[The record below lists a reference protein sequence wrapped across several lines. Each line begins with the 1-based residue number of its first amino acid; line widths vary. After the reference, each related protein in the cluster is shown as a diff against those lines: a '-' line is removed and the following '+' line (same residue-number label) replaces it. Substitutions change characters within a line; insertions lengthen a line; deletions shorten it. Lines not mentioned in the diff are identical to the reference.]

1 MSNATLTVGA
11 LSAAAGTK
19 TFGFQELTIGDATVR
34 LGLFLINGSRPGPTL
49 VVTGGVHAAEYA
61 SIAAALDFGQSLQP
75 GNLAGRVIVLPVMNV
90 PGFGI
95 RAIYTCPLDGKNLN
109 RVFPGNPQG
118 SGSEQLAD
126 WVFRNVIRQANYYV
140 DMHGG
145 DLIEALIPFTIFYR
159 SGDAEVDR
167 ISQEMGQVFGIRY
180 LVRSETYGSVYSA
193 AAKAGIPAI
202 LSEAGGQGI
211 WTAEDVALHRQ
222 GLDRLLRHLGM
233 TDGPAPAPLPST
245 LLERFLWLRSEHEAF
260 WYPAVAVGD
269 AVRQGQEL
277 GRVLDYEG
285 NVMPN
290 RALPGRWDGA
300 LPGHVA
306 GDQQGRSAVGRGR
319 VIRVARGRFK
329 VESNSPSTFNLLPAT
344 FSGGR
349 S

>member
-1 MSNATLTVGA
+1 MSNPILSVGD

-19 TFGFQELTIGDATVR
+19 AFGIQEITIADAPVR
-34 LGLFLINGSRPGPTL
+34 LGIFLINGSRPGPTL

-75 GNLAGRVIVLPVMNV
+75 AGLAGRVIVMPVMNV
-90 PGFGI
+90 PGFGV
-95 RAIYTCPLDGKNLN
+95 RSIYTCPLDGKNLN

-126 WVFRNVIRQANYYV
+126 WVFRNVISQANYYV

-159 SGDAEVDR
+159 SGDAQVDK
-167 ISQEMGQVFGIRY
+167 ISQELGQAFGIRY
-180 LVRSETYGSVYSA
+180 LVRSETYGSAYSA

-211 WTAEDVALHRQ
+211 WTAEGVALHRQ

-245 LLERFLWLRSEHEAF
+245 LLERFLWLRSEQDAF

-269 AVRQGQEL
+269 VVRQGQEL
-277 GRVLDYEG
+277 GRVLDYQG
-285 NVMPN
+285 NVLQTAPSP
-290 RALPGRWDGA
+290 ADGA
-300 LPGHVA
+300 VLFLVTSLA
-306 GDQQGRSAVGRGR
+306 INKGD
-319 VIRVARGRFK
+319 
-329 VESNSPSTFNLLPAT
+329 PLLAI
-344 FSGGR
+344 GA
-349 S
+349 

>member
-1 MSNATLTVGA
+1 MTKNLLIVGT
-11 LSAAAGTK
+11 LSAAPGQKVFGTQTITAGGQPITLS
-19 TFGFQELTIGDATVR
+19 F
-34 LGLFLINGSRPGPTL
+34 FLINGDRPGPTL

-75 GNLAGRVIVLPVMNV
+75 AGLAGRVIVLPVMNV
-90 PGFGI
+90 PGFGV
-95 RAIYTCPLDGKNLN
+95 RSIYTCPLDGKNLN

-126 WVFRNVIRQANYYV
+126 WVFRNVISQANYYV

-159 SGDAEVDR
+159 SGDAQVDK
-167 ISQEMGQVFGIRY
+167 ISQELGQAFGIRY
-180 LVRSETYGSVYSA
+180 LVRSETYGSAYSA

-211 WTAEDVALHRQ
+211 WTAEGVALHRQ

-245 LLERFLWLRSEHEAF
+245 LLERFLWLRSEQDAF

-269 AVRQGQEL
+269 VVRQGQEL
-277 GRVLDYEG
+277 GRVLDYQG
-285 NVMPN
+285 NVLQTAPSP
-290 RALPGRWDGA
+290 ADGA
-300 LPGHVA
+300 VLFLVTSLA
-306 GDQQGRSAVGRGR
+306 INKGD
-319 VIRVARGRFK
+319 
-329 VESNSPSTFNLLPAT
+329 PLLAI
-344 FSGGR
+344 GA
-349 S
+349 